1 MSFFQNTLI
10 EEFITN
16 QKDIIKKRIE
26 LLNENLDQEKI
37 LSHQANI
44 IFTIKKL
51 CIAISPKFNIKKN

>member
-1 MSFFQNTLI
+1 MSFFQNTLV

-37 LSHQANI
+37 LSHQSNI
-44 IFTIKKL
+44 IFI
-51 CIAISPKFNIKKN
+51 I